1 MNQFAVFLKLIQYCK
16 STTLQEKLKKKK
28 NQKLEFW
35 ALLSRF
41 LGHMTLDKKKLSLNS
56 YFLSLSKELLIAF
69 LTVNNWVA
77 VSIK

>member
-1 MNQFAVFLKLIQYCK
+1 MNYSAVHLKLIQYCK
-16 STTLQEKLKKKK
+16 STTLQQKFKKR

-56 YFLSLSKELLIAF
+56 YFLSLRKELLIA
-69 LTVNNWVA
+69 
-77 VSIK
+77 S

>member
-1 MNQFAVFLKLIQYCK
+1 
-16 STTLQEKLKKKK
+16 
-28 NQKLEFW
+28 
-35 ALLSRF
+35 
-41 LGHMTLDKKKLSLNS
+41 MTLDKKKLSLNS